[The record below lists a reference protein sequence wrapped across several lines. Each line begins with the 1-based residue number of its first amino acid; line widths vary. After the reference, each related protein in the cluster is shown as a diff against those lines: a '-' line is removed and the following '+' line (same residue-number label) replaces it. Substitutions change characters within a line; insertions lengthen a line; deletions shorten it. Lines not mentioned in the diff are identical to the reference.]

1 MNTFLWIAQMCLAGI
16 FLYAGVMNLLAI
28 QKQHLRPVSG
38 PSFQCIGV
46 KPIAACA
53 IGFAEILGAVG
64 LLVPLADQ
72 GPFFVAQI
80 SAGALALLL
89 LAACVYHARRNEHTA
104 PIIALF
110 FLAIFVIVGRMH

>member
-53 IGFAEILGAVG
+53 IGFA
-64 LLVPLADQ
+64 
-72 GPFFVAQI
+72 
-80 SAGALALLL
+80 
-89 LAACVYHARRNEHTA
+89 
-104 PIIALF
+104 
-110 FLAIFVIVGRMH
+110 